1 MPDAMNKKDY
11 IESISSKLSDK
22 KIKTALEREF
32 SDHIQTKEEYW
43 QEVGYSSEQSELKA
57 VEAMGEAEPVA
68 EQIKKV
74 HNENHFG
81 IVNFFLYIIFTL
93 ASFFSYLIS
102 IDTSDVTYADN
113 NYKTIYLFMVSA
125 LSCCMLCAC
134 ASISIKKKSN
144 AVAII
149 NLISAALNL
158 YMAVEVSVICVI
170 IAAAAAIFVII
181 STAFT
186 IQYNKKIALFK
197 NKKKDLQQ
205 KNIFLKL
212 SAAIAV
218 ILLILSVL
226 LFSILVS
233 ESYKYGEKYKNEIL
247 PYIFEL
253 AEDEEALEKN
263 AVKESYPDAYFYNEY
278 ESGTY
283 DCYIDSICAD
293 IKYHKAEKDY
303 YIHAYASSY
312 YVDFFYAFIY
322 NSIPAS
328 AKIIKSPDTACDEK
342 IFSDKSKQEILK
354 YFTEH
359 NPCDVSIYITET
371 KTRYDFGYRRN
382 KNLSYE
388 RIVWV
393 TFNSDGTLQ
402 KIEYN

>member
-1 MPDAMNKKDY
+1 M
-11 IESISSKLSDK
+11 
-22 KIKTALEREF
+22 
-32 SDHIQTKEEYW
+32 
-43 QEVGYSSEQSELKA
+43 
-57 VEAMGEAEPVA
+57 
-68 EQIKKV
+68 
-74 HNENHFG
+74 
-81 IVNFFLYIIFTL
+81 
-93 ASFFSYLIS
+93 
-102 IDTSDVTYADN
+102 
-113 NYKTIYLFMVSA
+113 
-125 LSCCMLCAC
+125 
-134 ASISIKKKSN
+134 
-144 AVAII
+144 
-149 NLISAALNL
+149 
-158 YMAVEVSVICVI
+158 
-170 IAAAAAIFVII
+170 
-181 STAFT
+181 
-186 IQYNKKIALFK
+186 
-197 NKKKDLQQ
+197 
-205 KNIFLKL
+205 
-212 SAAIAV
+212 
-218 ILLILSVL
+218 
-226 LFSILVS
+226 
-233 ESYKYGEKYKNEIL
+233 
-247 PYIFEL
+247 

-283 DCYIDSICAD
+283 DCYIDSVCAD

-322 NSIPAS
+322 NSISAS
-328 AKIIKSPDTACDEK
+328 AKIIKSPDTTCDEK